1 MCEQFHFLEGKFG
14 ELQFGLFHCTELE
27 TSARVLLSANRIY
40 YSYVLGTRITAPT
53 ISCLFTTCIL
63 TLIIVKGSS
72 NSGRKLQGEQG
83 GITSEDRKVLP

>member
-27 TSARVLLSANRIY
+27 TNAQLLLSANHIY
-40 YSYVLGTRITAPT
+40 YSYALGTRITAPE
-53 ISCLFTTCIL
+53 ISHPFATCIL

-72 NSGRKLQGEQG
+72 NLGRKLQGEQG
-83 GITSEDRKVLP
+83 RITSEDRKVLP